1 MTERPIGRDVVAR
14 QRFARIFSLGDRR
27 DPCSWT
33 PALILSDSD
42 PELPV
47 SIAPLSSTR
56 SKDELPSEFRVST
69 RANLCFPFDSKDDWY
84 FQEGLLLPPS
94 LVESNSGKSGQGIE
108 VFPVSWNSL
117 HHDDTLNSLDY
128 QPSVI
133 VVTDAPQLS
142 NSKGDLERALLTIR
156 NRFPASLIWTPGIS
170 GPDNCALLAWMGVDI
185 FDLTRSRQ
193 ASSMGVLLSQ
203 SGPRKIEVTTG
214 EQSSMDEQC
223 LEWTKAISATR
234 SAIRDGSL
242 RELAERQ
249 STSSP
254 RSVEHLR
261 IHDEMAIALA
271 EGIGIFS
278 SSVNPERKLQ
288 CHSYESRN
296 DPLVRE
302 WRKRIRDEYLPPI
315 HQREILV
322 LLPCSAKK
330 PYRLSQSHHRF
341 RRVIKDLRAHE
352 VMVTAPLGLVPRE
365 LEDLWPAVNYDIP
378 VTGKWDRDELFVIR
392 DMVKSLVERTGY
404 SVVINHSGVEIE
416 FSDLEIIDT
425 RMGNS
430 AGSKEALGLL
440 KSAVESAISSSETD
454 TKSINLRIESL
465 KSVSRFVHKSDKWL
479 NGAQVSGR
487 PPILTISR
495 KGEQMAKWNPKIGRF
510 SFSKSV
516 LKILSEDN
524 TLSKVEISE
533 DIDWIGDIFP
543 SYVKSHDKKILNGDE
558 LLIYQNDELIGSA
571 RACAPG
577 WEWPH
582 GPGRLAKARHRLGKK
597 DDSQAQSS

>member
-27 DPCSWT
+27 DPCSWA
-33 PALILSDSD
+33 PGLILSDID

-47 SIAPLSSTR
+47 SIAPFSSNR
-56 SKDELPSEFRVST
+56 SSEEIPSEFRVST
-69 RANLCFPFDSKDDWY
+69 RGNLCFPFDSKDVWS

-94 LVESNSGKSGQGIE
+94 LVESNSGKPGTGLE
-108 VFPVSWNSL
+108 VFPISWNSL
-117 HHDDTLNSLDY
+117 HHDDSLNSLDY
-128 QPSVI
+128 QPSLIVI
-133 VVTDAPQLS
+133 TDAPQLA
-142 NSKGDLERALLTIR
+142 NSREDLERALLTIR
-156 NRFPASLIWTPGIS
+156 IRFPASLIWAPGIS

-185 FDLTRSRQ
+185 FDLARSRQ

-203 SGPRKIEVTTG
+203 SGPRRIESTTG
-214 EQSSMDEQC
+214 EESSMPDQC
-223 LEWTKAISATR
+223 SEWIKAISAIR

-261 IHDEMAIALA
+261 IHDEMTTSLA
-271 EGIGIFS
+271 NDIGLLS

-296 DPLVRE
+296 DPLIRE
-302 WRKRIRDEYLPPI
+302 WKRRVRDEYLPPI

-330 PYRLSQSHHRF
+330 PYRLSQSHYRF
-341 RRVIKDLRAHE
+341 RRVIKDLRVHE

-365 LEDLWPAVNYDIP
+365 LEDLWPAANYDIP
-378 VTGKWDRDELFVIR
+378 VTGTWDNDELFVIR
-392 DMVKSLVERTGY
+392 DMTQRLVERAGY
-404 SVVINHSGVEIE
+404 SVVINHSGVDIE
-416 FSDLEIIDT
+416 FSDIEVIDT
-425 RMGNS
+425 RMGKS
-430 AGSKEALGLL
+430 AGSKESLGLL
-440 KSAVESAISSSETD
+440 ESAVESAVSSSETD
-454 TKSINLRIESL
+454 TKSINLRVESL
-465 KSVSRFVHKSDKWL
+465 KSVSRFIHKCDKWL
-479 NGAQVSGR
+479 DGTQVSGR

-495 KGEQMAKWNPKIGRF
+495 KGEQLAKWNPKIGRF
-510 SFSKSV
+510 SFSKSA
-516 LKILSEDN
+516 LEILSEDN

-533 DIDWIGDIFP
+533 EIDWIGDIFP
-543 SYVKSHDKKILNGDE
+543 SFVKSHDKRILNGDE
-558 LLIYQNDELIGSA
+558 LLIYQNTRLIGSA

-597 DDSQAQSS
+597 